1 MRDEK
6 RKVNQWECI
15 SDADGLKLSVLE
27 VVPQGTPKG
36 FCQIVHG
43 MCEHKERYLP
53 FMEMMAKAGYVCGIH
68 DHRGH
73 GKSVKDTKDL
83 GYMYEAGPDAV
94 LKDLLTVVTAEKERW
109 PDLPYFMLGHSMG
122 SLAARVFAK
131 RFDFFLDG
139 LILSGSPSKN
149 PLLPAGKGIAWLEG
163 KVRGADHHSRLLEAL
178 SFGAYAAKF
187 PEEKHRASAWICSDE
202 EVTREYS
209 SSPLC
214 SFTFTDDGYRT
225 LFWMMGETYKVKGW
239 ICTNP
244 DLPILFLGGREDPC
258 IGGPG
263 KFAEAIRTMRM
274 AGYRN
279 VKGKLYPGMRHEIL
293 NEIEKE
299 RVYRDI
305 LAWLGK
311 QGL

>member
-1 MRDEK
+1 MDEK

-73 GKSVKDTKDL
+73 GKSVKDTRDL

-122 SLAARVFAK
+122 SLVARTYLK
-131 RFDFFLDG
+131 KYDGELDG
-139 LILSGSPSKN
+139 VILTGSPSKN
-149 PLLPAGKGIAWLEG
+149 DLLDLGMLLGHGEALILG
-163 KVRGADHHSRLLEAL
+163 RHHRSKLLEAL
-178 SFGAYAAKF
+178 TFGPFAARFPKEKCRFAWCCANPEIQKAY
-187 PEEKHRASAWICSDE
+187 EEDPHCG
-202 EVTREYS
+202 
-209 SSPLC
+209 
-214 SFTFTDDGYRT
+214 FTFTADGFFA
-225 LFWMMGETYKVKGW
+225 LGELMKETYGEDGW
-239 ICTNP
+239 QIHHP
-244 DLPILFLGGREDPC
+244 ELPILFLSGEEDPC
-258 IGGPG
+258 YQNRK
-263 KFAEAIRTMRM
+263 KFAQAIEHLRKQ
-274 AGYRN
+274 GYRN
-279 VKGKLYPGMRHEIL
+279 VQGKLYPGMRHEIL
-293 NEIEKE
+293 FEKE
-299 RVYRDI
+299 RQKVYHDVCRWLI
-305 LAWLGK
+305 LEK
-311 QGL
+311 K